1 MWVCDWLK
9 VPCWIVLFE
18 HPHYS
23 ECPQGSPLLISV
35 SLTDR
40 ENHTVIMF
48 KTNDQQRTMGQVTA
62 ELMAARR
69 LTLTFRQTVRQV
81 GQKIAET

>member
-1 MWVCDWLK
+1 MCVCDWLK

-40 ENHTVIMF
+40 ENHAVIMF
-48 KTNDQQRTMGQVTA
+48 KPTTSRGRGA
-62 ELMAARR
+62 KSPLS
-69 LTLTFRQTVRQV
+69 L
-81 GQKIAET
+81 